1 MAEIAVAL
9 HCSQRTAGNLV
20 GIGIALA
27 GRLPATDRA
36 FTAGDIDL
44 ARVRV
49 IGERTQHV
57 SDERLAVIEAAA
69 VDRARTSN
77 PATLGPKIDRIILAR
92 EPDAVFQRRRAAT
105 VEREVVIT
113 SIADGMVEI
122 WGRLPGQDGV
132 LLDSRLDQVART
144 VCPADP
150 RSHAAR
156 RADALTCLVT
166 DTAMTCGCGCQGST
180 PLPAHRRPQVIVSAA
195 TLLGVTQDPAELV
208 GYGPIDPD
216 LAGELAADADW
227 VRALTDAG
235 SGALTELRPHTYTPG
250 AAVARLVRLRDR
262 TCRFPGCT
270 IPARRCDLDH
280 REPLDHRNPASGGTT
295 TPDNLFALCRYHH
308 RAKTLGVWTY
318 THAGGAVVEWTS
330 PTGSTHTTWPPDY
343 GGSSPP
349 EDDSPLR

>member
-1 MAEIAVAL
+1 
-9 HCSQRTAGNLV
+9 
-20 GIGIALA
+20 
-27 GRLPATDRA
+27 
-36 FTAGDIDL
+36 
-44 ARVRV
+44 
-49 IGERTQHV
+49 
-57 SDERLAVIEAAA
+57 

-113 SIADGMVEI
+113 SFADGMVEI

-227 VRALTDAG
+227 VRPSPTPAPAHSRSCSPTPIPPAPPWPGWCACGTAPAASPGAPSRRVVAISITVSRWITAIPPAG
-235 SGALTELRPHTYTPG
+235 VPPRRTTCSRCAAITTAPRPSGCGHTPTPG
-250 AAVARLVRLRDR
+250 APLWNGPARLAPR
-262 TCRFPGCT
+262 TPRGPPTTAAAHPPRT
-270 IPARRCDLDH
+270 IRRCADD
-280 REPLDHRNPASGGTT
+280 
-295 TPDNLFALCRYHH
+295 
-308 RAKTLGVWTY
+308 
-318 THAGGAVVEWTS
+318 
-330 PTGSTHTTWPPDY
+330 
-343 GGSSPP
+343 SPP